1 MKTKYILFDLDGTL
15 LPMDQDEF
23 TTKYMEA
30 LAKKMAGLGFEPK
43 KLIDTIWSGVFGM
56 LKNEGQKTNE
66 EIFWDKFIEVYGE
79 ESTKY
84 IPDFDEFYRNEFIA
98 AKEGCYE
105 NKEVFKIIN
114 ELKKKNVKLVLATN
128 PIFPAVATER
138 RIGWAGLNASDFEM
152 ITTYENSRYS
162 KPNEKYYLEILD
174 KIGAKSEECLMI
186 GNDVSDDM
194 SATKIGIEAFLITD
208 CLINRDNQDY
218 SKFNHGTFDDF
229 VKFIKDKIK

>member
-23 TTKYMEA
+23 TIKYMEA

-105 NKEVFKIIN
+105 NNEVFKIIN

-138 RIGWAGLNASDFEM
+138 RIGWAGLNPSDFEM

-162 KPNEKYYLEILD
+162 KPNQKYYLEILD
-174 KIGAKSEECLMI
+174 KIGAKPEECLMI

-194 SATKIGIEAFLITD
+194 SATKIGVETFLITD

>member
-15 LPMDQDEF
+15 LPMNQDEF

-66 EIFWDKFIEVYGE
+66 EIFWDKFTEVYGE

-84 IPDFDEFYRNEFIA
+84 IPDFDEFYRKEFIA

-138 RIGWAGLNASDFEM
+138 RIGWAGLNPSDFEM

-174 KIGAKSEECLMI
+174 KIGAKPEECLMI

-194 SATKIGIEAFLITD
+194 SATKIGVETFLITD

>member
-15 LPMDQDEF
+15 LPMDQDVF
-23 TTKYMEA
+23 TKKYMEA
-30 LAKKMAGLGFEPK
+30 LAKKMVGLGFEPQ

-84 IPDFDEFYRNEFIA
+84 IPDFEEFYRNEFIA

-105 NKEVFKIIN
+105 NKDVPKII
-114 ELKKKNVKLVLATN
+114 EEIKKSGVKVILATN

-138 RIGWAGLNASDFEM
+138 RIAWAELKPSDFEM

-174 KIGAKSEECLMI
+174 KIGAKPEECLMI

-194 SATKIGIEAFLITD
+194 SAAKIGIEVFLITD
-208 CLINRDNQDY
+208 CLINRDNEDY

-229 VKFIKDKIK
+229 VKFIKNKIK